1 MCRNNWPW
9 DKKSDPESYSEFVDL
24 IHVKQN
30 DESIV
35 FPISLNDIDI
45 LEDINRKNNPEIC
58 FRVNVFREDM
68 LTGNVHIVRKSSYTD
83 GVNVNV
89 LYTEFEIDGVEMKH
103 YILIFKD
110 TFLKKVC

>member
-1 MCRNNWPW
+1 
-9 DKKSDPESYSEFVDL
+9 
-24 IHVKQN
+24 
-30 DESIV
+30 
-35 FPISLNDIDI
+35 
-45 LEDINRKNNPEIC
+45 
-58 FRVNVFREDM
+58 M

-110 TFLKKVC
+110 TFLKRIMLILQL

>member
-1 MCRNNWPW
+1 M
-9 DKKSDPESYSEFVDL
+9 
-24 IHVKQN
+24 KQN

-45 LEDINRKNNPEIC
+45 LQDINRKNNPEIC
-58 FRVNVFREDM
+58 FRVNVFREDT

-110 TFLKKVC
+110 TFLTKVC